1 MSICLQA
8 HLQNKS
14 QEIPES

>member
-1 MSICLQA
+1 MSICVQA